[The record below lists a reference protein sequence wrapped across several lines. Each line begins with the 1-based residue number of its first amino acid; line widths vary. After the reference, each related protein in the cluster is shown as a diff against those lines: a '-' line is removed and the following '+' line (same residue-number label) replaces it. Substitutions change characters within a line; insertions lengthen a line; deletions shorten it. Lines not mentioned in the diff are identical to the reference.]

1 MGGFFIRDTIVINKR
16 PMKSEEVKEMIDKAI
31 EVAMNKHNRNATL
44 ISTALGFTVMA
55 AFVDGLLRI
64 LGKIPPFIGLDVN
77 IIPDLLKQ
85 WTI

>member
-1 MGGFFIRDTIVINKR
+1 MGGFFIRDTIKINKR
-16 PMKSEEVKEMIDKAI
+16 QMKSEEVKAMIDNAI
-31 EVAMNKHNRNATL
+31 EVAMNRHNRNATL
-44 ISTALGFTVMA
+44 ISTALGFAVMA

-85 WTI
+85 WTM

>member
-1 MGGFFIRDTIVINKR
+1 MGGFFIRDTIRINNR
-16 PMKSEEVKEMIDKAI
+16 QMQPEEVKEMIDKAI

-44 ISTALGFTVMA
+44 ISTALGFAVMA

>member
-1 MGGFFIRDTIVINKR
+1 MGGFFISYTIRINER
-16 PMKSEEVKEMIDKAI
+16 QMKPEEVKEMIDKAI

-44 ISTALGFTVMA
+44 ISTALGFAVMA

>member
-1 MGGFFIRDTIVINKR
+1 MGDFFIGDTIKINKKQMT
-16 PMKSEEVKEMIDKAI
+16 PEQVKEMIDKAI
-31 EVAMNKHNRNATL
+31 EVAMNRHNRNATL
-44 ISTALGFTVMA
+44 ISAALGFAVMA